1 MKKWC
6 VVGLSLLL
14 MVVLSACG
22 QGETEKAEA
31 GSKTNTTDVKKE
43 SPYPEADQVAR
54 EAFESIVDGD
64 FKSIYEK
71 YSSKDY
77 QEYLISEKSQDTN
90 FSGSDRQMIHEEDE
104 ILYPGD
110 YKKLIQSG
118 DYFLGVYDQYKTEEV
133 LNYILIGS
141 TEHGAPGV
149 GGTHRAEIYSDNT
162 DLYVYKLELIKEDAK
177 WKLNSYH
184 SWPHF
189 DEFDVK
195 DRDARVREMVR
206 ADSKKITVL
215 HRGKSFASDSN

>member
-6 VVGLSLLL
+6 VVGLSILL

-54 EAFESIVDGD
+54 KAFEATVDWD
-64 FKSIYEK
+64 PRAIYED
-71 YSSKDY
+71 YSSKAY
-77 QEYLISEKSQDTN
+77 QEYLISEKSQDPN
-90 FSGSDRQMIHEEDE
+90 FSDLDRQMIHEESE
-104 ILYPGD
+104 VSYSGD
-110 YKKLIQSG
+110 YKKLMKSG
-118 DYFLGVYDQYKTEEV
+118 DYFLGVYDQYKSEGA
-133 LNYILIGS
+133 LNYILIGDTHYS
-141 TEHGAPGV
+141 SLTEVYP
-149 GGTHRAEIYSDNT
+149 DNT
-162 DLYVYKLELIKEDAK
+162 DFYIYKLELIKEGSE

-189 DEFDVK
+189 DEFYAS
-195 DRDARVREMVR
+195 DRDARVREMIQ

-215 HRGKSFASDSN
+215 HRGESFVTDSN